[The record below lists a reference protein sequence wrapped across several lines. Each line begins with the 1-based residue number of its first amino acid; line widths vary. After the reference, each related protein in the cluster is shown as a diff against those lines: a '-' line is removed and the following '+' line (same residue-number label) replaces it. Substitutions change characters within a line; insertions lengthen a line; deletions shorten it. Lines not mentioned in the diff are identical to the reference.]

1 MLKNFNFMESTR
13 QKKISGLIQKEM
25 SIIFQRKANEFSNK
39 LISVTVVRTA
49 PDLSLARIYLS
60 IFPEENKSEV
70 FNEIKEKK
78 SNLRFELG
86 NRIKN
91 QVRKIPDLQFYID
104 DSLDY
109 AEKIDN
115 LLKK

>member
-1 MLKNFNFMESTR
+1 METTR
-13 QKKISGLIQKEM
+13 QKKISALIQKEM
-25 SIIFQRKANEFSNK
+25 SIIFQKKASEFSNK
-39 LISVTVVRTA
+39 LISVTTVRTA
-49 PDLSLARIYLS
+49 PDLSNAKIFLS
-60 IFPEENKSEV
+60 IFPEENKDTV
-70 FNEIKEKK
+70 FKDILNSK

-86 NRIKN
+86 NQIKN

-109 AEKIDN
+109 AERIEN

>member
-1 MLKNFNFMESTR
+1 METTR
-13 QKKISGLIQKEM
+13 QKKISALIQKEL
-25 SIIFQRKANEFSNK
+25 SIIFQQKMNDFQNK
-39 LISVTVVRTA
+39 LISVTIVRTA
-49 PDLSLARIYLS
+49 PDLSSAKIYLS
-60 IFPEENKSEV
+60 IFPEDNKKDI
-70 FNEIKEKK
+70 FTEIKNSK

-104 DSLDY
+104 DSLNY
-109 AEKIDN
+109 AERIDN

>member
-1 MLKNFNFMESTR
+1 MESTR
-13 QKKISGLIQKEM
+13 LKKVSSLIQKEM
-25 SIIFQRKANEFSNK
+25 SIIFQKKAGEFSNK
-39 LISVTVVRTA
+39 IISVTVVRVS
-49 PDLSLARIYLS
+49 PDLSLAKVYLS
-60 IFPEENKSEV
+60 IFPNDDKDVV
-70 FNEIKEKK
+70 FDEIRNSK

>member
-1 MLKNFNFMESTR
+1 METRR
-13 QKKISGLIQKEM
+13 QKKISALIQKEL
-25 SIIFQRKANEFSNK
+25 SIIFQQKMNDFQNK

-49 PDLSLARIYLS
+49 PDLSSAKIFLS
-60 IFPEENKSEV
+60 IFPENNKQDV
-70 FNEIKEKK
+70 FAEIKNNK

-86 NRIKN
+86 SRIKN
-91 QVRKIPDLQFYID
+91 QVRKIPDLYFYID

-109 AEKIDN
+109 AEHIDN

>member
-1 MLKNFNFMESTR
+1 MESTR
-13 QKKISGLIQKEM
+13 QKKISALIQKEM

-39 LISVTVVRTA
+39 LISVTIVRIA
-49 PDLSLARIYLS
+49 PDLSSAKIYLS
-60 IFPEENKSEV
+60 IFPEENKQV
-70 FNEIKEKK
+70 TFKEILDSK

>member
-1 MLKNFNFMESTR
+1 METTR
-13 QKKISGLIQKEM
+13 QKKISALIQKEL
-25 SIIFQRKANEFSNK
+25 SIIFQQKMNEFQNK
-39 LISVTVVRTA
+39 LISVTIVRTA
-49 PDLSLARIYLS
+49 PDLSSAKIYLS
-60 IFPEENKSEV
+60 IFPEDNKKDV
-70 FNEIKEKK
+70 FAEIKSSK

-104 DSLDY
+104 DSLNY
-109 AEKIDN
+109 AERIDN

>member
-1 MLKNFNFMESTR
+1 MESTR

-104 DSLDY
+104 DSFDY

>member
-1 MLKNFNFMESTR
+1 METTR
-13 QKKISGLIQKEM
+13 QKKISALIQKEM
-25 SIIFQRKANEFSNK
+25 SIIFQRKANEFSTK
-39 LISVTVVRTA
+39 LISVTIVRTA
-49 PDLSLARIYLS
+49 PDLSTARIYLS
-60 IFPEENKSEV
+60 IFPDQNKTVV
-70 FNEIKEKK
+70 FEEIKKSK

-109 AEKIDN
+109 AERIDN
-115 LLKK
+115 LLK

>member
-1 MLKNFNFMESTR
+1 METTR
-13 QKKISGLIQKEM
+13 QKKISALIQKEM

-39 LISVTVVRTA
+39 LISVTTVRTA
-49 PDLSLARIYLS
+49 PDLSTARIYLS
-60 IFPEENKSEV
+60 IFPEQNKTVV
-70 FNEIKEKK
+70 FEEIKKNK

-91 QVRKIPDLQFYID
+91 QVRKIPDLQFFID

-109 AEKIDN
+109 AERIDN
-115 LLKK
+115 LLKQ

>member
-1 MLKNFNFMESTR
+1 METTR
-13 QKKISGLIQKEM
+13 QKKISALIQKEL
-25 SIIFQRKANEFSNK
+25 SIIFQQKMNEFQNK
-39 LISVTVVRTA
+39 LISVTIVRTA
-49 PDLSLARIYLS
+49 PDLSSAKIYLS
-60 IFPEENKSEV
+60 IFPEDNKKDI
-70 FNEIKEKK
+70 FTEIKNSK

-104 DSLDY
+104 DSLNY
-109 AEKIDN
+109 AERIDN